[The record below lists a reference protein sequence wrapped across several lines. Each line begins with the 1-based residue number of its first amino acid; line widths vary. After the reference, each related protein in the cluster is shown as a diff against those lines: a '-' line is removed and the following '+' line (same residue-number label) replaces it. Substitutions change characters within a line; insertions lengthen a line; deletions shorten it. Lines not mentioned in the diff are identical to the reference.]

1 MRSKAD
7 RSNSSGFYCAYR
19 HDKVEDKIDRENSVN
34 ELERQEAILRIL
46 ATSQFASV
54 NDIVDLLDVSPA
66 TVRRDIAKLNEQG
79 AIRKVHGGITTA
91 DNLSSASGRSKPY
104 IENQVINV
112 AQKEAIASAAAEY
125 CNDGDTIFIHGGT
138 TCSLF
143 SRKLA
148 TKSLKVI
155 TNSVAVADTI
165 WNSSTCNL
173 HVLGG
178 DLHREPA
185 IFYSPQ
191 LWTEEFYVSRYFLGT
206 LGIDNEGLL
215 ENNPLLVRVID
226 MVVGRASEVVV
237 LADSSK
243 FFARPRLR
251 ALTFNRIST
260 LITDDGISDANAKMI
275 EDAGV
280 ELIVCSS

>member
-1 MRSKAD
+1 M
-7 RSNSSGFYCAYR
+7 
-19 HDKVEDKIDRENSVN
+19 N
-34 ELERQEAILRIL
+34 ELERQEAILRFL

-66 TVRRDIAKLNEQG
+66 TVRRDISKLDEQG
-79 AIRKVHGGITTA
+79 AVRKVHGGITAA
-91 DNLSSASGRSKPY
+91 DLVNPALSRVKPY
-104 IENQVINV
+104 HENQVINV
-112 AQKEAIASAAAEY
+112 AQKEAIARTAADY

-143 SRKLA
+143 SSKLA
-148 TKSLKVI
+148 TKNLKI
-155 TNSVAVADTI
+155 FTNSVAVADTI

-178 DLHREPA
+178 DLYREPA

-191 LWTEEFYVSRYFLGT
+191 LWGEEFYVSRYFLGT
-206 LGIDNEGLL
+206 LGIDSEGLL

-226 MVVGRASEVVV
+226 MVVGRASDVVV

-251 ALTFNRIST
+251 ALTYNRISM
-260 LITDDGISDANAKMI
+260 LITDDGITDANAKML

-280 ELIVCSS
+280 ELVTCSPAPGPF